1 MKNRL
6 VVIPNTKK
14 VIQPSGWGKKG
25 LAEYHIELSGL
36 CGFGCRYCSSNATP
50 WMRVNRERFGAMTLE
65 QLGEPLNP
73 KDNPELAYVWSS
85 DVVEVLR
92 EELRGRRKSL
102 GAGKTLALSQSTDPL
117 SPAVDPK
124 VTEAVIRLLV
134 EATSF
139 RIRILTKNAIIGSEQ
154 WIEFLKKMGNRVVVS
169 LSIGTLDHAWSSN
182 IEVGTSMPVARL
194 RALRQLQDAGVPTFG
209 MLCPIFPSLVESG
222 RLDDLVDAIR
232 PNLCEFVWA
241 EPYNDRDNWRVVRD
255 GHLEHSEERDWFDR
269 AFGPNKETGLWSSYA
284 TDLYKSLRLRAEAEG
299 WLEKLRYMLY
309 EADVEAE
316 HARSFCDLRGVLLQ
330 SLDDAGH
337 SKHPEFRKLQEQA
350 CLTALD
356 QLLNPYDD
364 RVADPNPAFLRDM
377 HTCKMVGATCGAGG
391 SPTSCV

>member
-6 VVIPNTKK
+6 VVIPNTEKI
-14 VIQPSGWGKKG
+14 IQPSGWKKKG
-25 LAEYHIELSGL
+25 LAEYHVELSGL
-36 CGFGCRYCSSNATP
+36 CGFGCRYCSSNSTP
-50 WMRVNRERFGAMTLE
+50 WMRINRERFGAMTLE
-65 QLGEPLNP
+65 QLGEPLTP
-73 KDNPELAYVWSS
+73 KGNPELAYVWSR

-154 WIEFLKKMGNRVVVS
+154 WIEFLKEMGNRVVVS
-169 LSIGTLDHAWSSN
+169 LSIGTLDHDWSSN
-182 IEVGTSMPVARL
+182 IEVGTSTPVARL
-194 RALRQLQDAGVPTFG
+194 RALRRLQDAGVPTYG
-209 MLCPIFPSLVESG
+209 MLCPIFPSLVASG

-255 GHLEHSEERDWFDR
+255 GHPEESAERDWFDR
-269 AFGPNKETGLWSSYA
+269 AFGSNKETGLWSSYA
-284 TDLYKSLRLRAEAEG
+284 TDLCKSLRLRAEAEG

-309 EADVEAE
+309 EADVEPE

-330 SLDDAGH
+330 SIDRAGR
-337 SKHPEFRKLQEQA
+337 SKHPEFQKLQEQA
-350 CLTALD
+350 GLTALD
-356 QLLNPYDD
+356 QILNPYED
-364 RVADPNPAFLRDM
+364 RVADPNPAFLDDLRVCSVVSA
-377 HTCKMVGATCGAGG
+377 TSVEGASRATC
-391 SPTSCV
+391 V